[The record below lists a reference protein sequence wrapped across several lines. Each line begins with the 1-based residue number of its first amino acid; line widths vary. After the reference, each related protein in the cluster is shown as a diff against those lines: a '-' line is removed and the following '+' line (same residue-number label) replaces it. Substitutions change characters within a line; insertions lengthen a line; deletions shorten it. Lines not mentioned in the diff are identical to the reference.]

1 MKYNRI
7 STTTAVA
14 LTLLLSFFM
23 PACSDGES
31 GGPDIPEVK
40 NAQLTIHLASSQN
53 ARPVTKADN
62 NMTEESDEAYERQ
75 IETCWVVIFNE
86 EGTWMA
92 TASTTNFTIN
102 HIDEDS
108 RSTATV
114 ELPVGTYTGYA
125 FANLGNLT
133 EGNTLISALESGK
146 KDGAA
151 LTEKN
156 LEDWAVS
163 LIGTENF
170 KSADGKAI
178 PMSSYA
184 QSIVVS
190 ETGKNEADI
199 PLFRML
205 GKVTISV
212 SNQTGNILTF
222 KQLSMEKF
230 RNGAIKLLPYSEG
243 NITLNDLVGK
253 PVYEESLL
261 PSFPTDA
268 TFSTYTHRVEIA
280 SEGTSIANSDET
292 TFSFYPFETGTES
305 NPSAALNVTLQ
316 INDRPASTKSTGF
329 SFMRR
334 NDWLEI
340 PIVISNITSVI
351 RFKNMRMPIGGLP
364 YEIVYGET
372 DGIQFLVD
380 AVNVVDPDYAGPLEI
395 EVEVKSI
402 AQISSGLAI
411 LASNA
416 AGEGTLRS
424 SAVLTDNTVGLLI
437 DKKTGTSLATNTEF
451 AVTIPDNA
459 NPTTAGFQVWT
470 QELSKQSTATIRL
483 NLVAEYGNS
492 NPKQRIEIPYTIRIQ
507 NYKETTRTTQEGGNS

>member
-1 MKYNRI
+1 MKYNPI
-7 STTTAVA
+7 ATTTAVA

-23 PACSDGES
+23 PACSEGES

-53 ARPVTKADN
+53 ARPVTKADG
-62 NMTEESDEAYERQ
+62 NMEEKDDESYERQ
-75 IETCWVVIFNE
+75 IETCWVAIFNE

-92 TASTTNFTIN
+92 TASTTDFTIN

-125 FANLGNLT
+125 FANLGSLT
-133 EGNTLISALESGK
+133 EGSTLISALESGK
-146 KDGAA
+146 KDDAA
-151 LTEKN
+151 LTEEN

-170 KSADGKAI
+170 KSTDGKAI

-212 SNQTGNILTF
+212 SNQTGNSLTL
-222 KQLSMEKF
+222 KQLNMGNF
-230 RNGAIKLLPYSEG
+230 RKGAIKLLPYSEG
-243 NITLNDLVGK
+243 PITLNDLVGK
-253 PVYEESLL
+253 PVYEESLS

-268 TFSTYTHRVEIA
+268 TASTYTHAVEIP
-280 SEGTSIANSDET
+280 SGGTSIANNAET

-305 NPSAALNVTLQ
+305 NPNAALNVTLQ
-316 INDRPASTKSTGF
+316 INDRPTSTKSTGF

-364 YEIVYGET
+364 YEIVYGGQ

-402 AQISSGLAI
+402 AQINNGLAI
-411 LASNA
+411 LATDA
-416 AGEGTLRS
+416 TGEGTLRS
-424 SAVLTDNTVGLLI
+424 SAVLTDNEAGLLI
-437 DKKTGTSLATNTEF
+437 DKETGKPIPTDTEF
-451 AVTIPDNA
+451 AVTIPNND

-470 QELSKQSTATIRL
+470 RELSKQSTATIRL
-483 NLVAEYGNS
+483 NLVAEYGDT